1 MTRTVTLPPEVAAR
15 TGRTVAPVVGVP
27 VAPARSATTTS
38 DHLLRLEGIATG
50 FGGNTVLHGVDL
62 AVPRGGISGILGLN
76 GAGKSVTMKVVAGLQ
91 PAWEGRV
98 LLDGRDVTSLSAE
111 ERVDAGMGHITQG
124 RQVFGELTVEQ
135 NLRLGAYTLR
145 QRSPERYE
153 AVLAAMYD
161 RFPRLGERRDQA
173 AGTMSGGEQAMLAV
187 ARALMSEPTLLLVD
201 EPSAGL
207 APAIVGDLFELLRQ
221 VNDEG
226 VTILLV
232 EQNIAFALDV
242 VDDVHVLQRGRIVH
256 GGPKD
261 ELDRD
266 ELTRLLGIG
275 RLLSASVGRAG

>member
-1 MTRTVTLPPEVAAR
+1 MNDTPMLE
-15 TGRTVAPVVGVP
+15 
-27 VAPARSATTTS
+27 
-38 DHLLRLEGIATG
+38 LEGIATG

-62 AVPRGGISGILGLN
+62 VVPRGGISAVLGLN
-76 GAGKSVTMKVVAGLQ
+76 GAGKSVTMKVVGGIQ

-98 LLDGRDVTSLSAE
+98 VLDGTDVTSLSPE
-111 ERVDAGMGHITQG
+111 ERVEAGMAHITQG

-145 QRSPERYE
+145 KREPARYQG
-153 AVLAAMYD
+153 VLDSMYD
-161 RFPRLGERRDQA
+161 RFPRLGERRTQA

-187 ARALMSEPTLLLVD
+187 ARALMSEPKLLLVD

-207 APAIVGDLFELLRQ
+207 APAIIADLFALLRAA
-221 VNDEG
+221 NDDG

-242 VDDVHVLQRGRIVH
+242 VEDVHVLQRGRIVY

-266 ELTRLLGIG
+266 RLTELLGIG
-275 RLLSASVGRAG
+275 RLLDASVGRAG

>member
-1 MTRTVTLPPEVAAR
+1 MNDTPMLELK
-15 TGRTVAPVVGVP
+15 GV
-27 VAPARSATTTS
+27 
-38 DHLLRLEGIATG
+38 ATG

-62 AVPRGGISGILGLN
+62 VVPRGGISAVLGLN
-76 GAGKSVTMKVVAGLQ
+76 GAGKSVTMKVVGGLQ

-98 LLDGRDVTSLSAE
+98 MLDGADVTSLAPE
-111 ERVDAGMGHITQG
+111 DRVEAGMAHITQG

-145 QRSPERYE
+145 KREPARYPN
-153 AVLAAMYD
+153 VLASMYD
-161 RFPRLGERRDQA
+161 RFPRLAERRNQA

-187 ARALMSEPTLLLVD
+187 ARALMSEPKLLLVD

-207 APAIVGDLFELLRQ
+207 APAIIADLFALLQ
-221 VNDEG
+221 QANEDG

-242 VDDVHVLQRGRIVH
+242 VQDVHVLQRGRIVY

-261 ELDRD
+261 ALDRD
-266 ELTRLLGIG
+266 RLTQLLGIG
-275 RLLSASVGRAG
+275 RLLDASVGRAG

>member
-1 MTRTVTLPPEVAAR
+1 MNRRRVTLPA
-15 TGRTVAPVVGVP
+15 GLQ
-27 VAPARSATTTS
+27 PAEPM
-38 DHLLRLEGIATG
+38 LRLEGVATG

-62 AVPRGGISGILGLN
+62 TVPRGGVAGVLGLN

-98 LLDGRDVTSLSAE
+98 LFDGRDITELGPE
-111 ERVDAGMGHITQG
+111 ERVEAGMAHITQG

-145 QRSPERYE
+145 QRTPERYD
-153 AVLAAMYD
+153 AVLEAMFD
-161 RFPRLGERRDQA
+161 RFPRLRERRRQL

-207 APAIVGDLFELLRQ
+207 APAIVGELFALLRQ
-221 VNDEG
+221 VNEEG
-226 VTILLV
+226 LTILLV

-242 VDDVHVLQRGRIVH
+242 VDRVNVLQRGRIVY

-266 ELTRLLGIG
+266 ELTQLLGIG

>member
-1 MTRTVTLPPEVAAR
+1 MNDTPM
-15 TGRTVAPVVGVP
+15 
-27 VAPARSATTTS
+27 
-38 DHLLRLEGIATG
+38 LELDGIATG

-62 AVPRGGISGILGLN
+62 TVPRGGISAVLGLN
-76 GAGKSVTMKVVAGLQ
+76 GAGKSVTMKVVGGLQ

-98 LLDGRDVTSLSAE
+98 VLDGVDVTALSPE
-111 ERVDAGMGHITQG
+111 DRVEAGMAHITQG

-145 QRSPERYE
+145 KREPGRYAE
-153 AVLAAMYD
+153 VLASMYE
-161 RFPRLGERRDQA
+161 RFPRLAERKNQA

-187 ARALMSEPTLLLVD
+187 ARALMSEPKLLLVD

-207 APAIVGDLFELLRQ
+207 APAIIADLFGLLRQ
-221 VNDEG
+221 VNEDG

-242 VDDVHVLQRGRIVH
+242 VEDVHVLQRGRIVY

-266 ELTRLLGIG
+266 RLTQLLGIG
-275 RLLSASVGRAG
+275 RLLDASVGRAG

>member
-1 MTRTVTLPPEVAAR
+1 MTRP
-15 TGRTVAPVVGVP
+15 
-27 VAPARSATTTS
+27 
-38 DHLLRLEGIATG
+38 LLELEGIATG

-62 AVPRGGISGILGLN
+62 AVPAGGISGLLGLN
-76 GAGKSVTMKVVAGLQ
+76 GAGKSVTMKVVAGIQ

-98 LLDGRDVTSLSAE
+98 VLDGTDVTDLGPE
-111 ERVDAGMGHITQG
+111 DRVEAGMAHITQG
-124 RQVFGELTVEQ
+124 RQVFGGLTVEQ

-145 QRSPERYE
+145 RREPQRYE
-153 AVLAAMYD
+153 QVLEAMFE
-161 RFPRLGERRDQA
+161 RFPRLRERRQQA

-187 ARALMSEPTLLLVD
+187 ARALMSEPKLLLVD

-207 APAIVGDLFELLRQ
+207 APSIVSDVFDLLQAI
-221 VNDEG
+221 NDEG

-256 GGPKD
+256 GGPKG
-261 ELDRD
+261 ELDRA

-275 RLLSASVGRAG
+275 RLLDASVGRAG